1 MRKALILI
9 AVFLLLPVTTYS
21 LLPNYLLQNE
31 LQADPADLQ
40 TPDGANILYQASPPM
55 PLFGDCAPQ
64 PATVCL
70 LALSSLM
77 LFNRRIRTPYPE
89 TY

>member
-40 TPDGANILYQASPPM
+40 TPDGANILYQAGPM
-55 PLFGDCAPQ
+55 PLFGDCVPE

-77 LFNRRIRTPYPE
+77 LFNRKIRTPHREIY
-89 TY
+89 